1 MNLEELIDPNPHHH
15 VLNPLLWDNNRL
27 RLEVRAKL
35 LEIARHFALY
45 LNVPR
50 LYLKDVTLS
59 GSSAGYN
66 YSDYSDI
73 DLHLVVSKTDGN
85 EELFTAKKNL
95 YNSQHDLR
103 IQGIP
108 VELYVQPADQPHR
121 SAGIYSVLDD
131 RWINEPVHE
140 EPTIDP
146 KDIKSKARSYAGQIN
161 IAIRSNDID
170 LCRKTMDDL
179 KRLRQAGLETNGEQ
193 SVENLA
199 FKLLR
204 ARGQIDK
211 LRKYITKLES
221 AKLSLGEHNEDQRYI
236 R

>member
-1 MNLEELIDPNPHHH
+1 MNFEELIDPNPHHH
-15 VLNPLLWDNNRL
+15 ELNPVLWDDNHL
-27 RLEVRAKL
+27 RKEVRLKL
-35 LEIARHFALY
+35 LQIARHFALY
-45 LNVPR
+45 LNVPI
-50 LYLKDVTLS
+50 LHLKDVTLS

-73 DLHLVVSKTDGN
+73 DLHLVVNKLEN

-95 YNSQHDLR
+95 YNSQHDLH
-103 IQGIP
+103 IQNIP
-108 VELYVQPADQPHR
+108 VELYVQPADQPHH

-131 RWINEPVHE
+131 KWINEPVHE

-146 KDIKSKARSYAGQIN
+146 RDIKSKARNYAAKIN
-161 IAIRSNDID
+161 LAMRSQDVD
-170 LCRKTMDDL
+170 KCREAMDEL
-179 KRLRQAGLETNGEQ
+179 KRLRKAGLESGGEQ

-211 LRKYITKLES
+211 LRKYIIKLES
-221 AKLSLGEHNEDQRYI
+221 AELSLGEHDEN
-236 R
+236 

>member
-1 MNLEELIDPNPHHH
+1 MNFEELIDPNPHHH
-15 VLNPLLWDNNRL
+15 ELNPILWDNNHLRKPVRL
-27 RLEVRAKL
+27 QL
-35 LEIARHFALY
+35 LKIARHFALY

-73 DLHLVVSKTDGN
+73 DLHLVVNKLEN
-85 EELFTAKKNL
+85 EELLTAKKNL
-95 YNSQHDLR
+95 YNSQHDLH
-103 IQGIP
+103 IGSIP
-108 VELYVQPADQPHR
+108 VELYVQPADQPHH

-131 RWINEPVHE
+131 KWINEPVHE

-146 KDIKSKARSYAGQIN
+146 RDIKSKARNYSAKIN
-161 IAIRSNDID
+161 LAMRSQDVNK
-170 LCRKTMDDL
+170 CREVMDEL
-179 KRLRQAGLETNGEQ
+179 KRLRQAGLESGGEQ

-204 ARGQIDK
+204 ARGQIEK

-221 AKLSLGEHNEDQRYI
+221 AELSLGEHNEN
-236 R
+236 

>member
-1 MNLEELIDPNPHHH
+1 MNFQELIDPNPHHH
-15 VLNPLLWDNNRL
+15 ELNPVLWDNNSL
-27 RLEVRAKL
+27 RKEIRFKL
-35 LEIARHFALY
+35 IKIARHFAEY

-50 LYLKDVTLS
+50 LHLKDVTLS

-66 YSDYSDI
+66 YSSYSDI

-85 EELFTAKKNL
+85 DELFTAKKNL
-95 YNSQHDLR
+95 YNSEHDLE
-103 IQGIP
+103 IKGIP
-108 VELYVQPADQPHR
+108 VELYVQPADQKHH

-131 RWINEPVHE
+131 KWIVEPVHE
-140 EPTIDP
+140 EPTISP
-146 KDIKSKARSYAGQIN
+146 KDIRAKARNYAGKIN
-161 IAIRSNDID
+161 TAIRSGDINK
-170 LCRKTMDDL
+170 CRETMDSL
-179 KRLRQAGLETNGEQ
+179 KRLRKAGLESKGEQ

-221 AKLSLGEHNEDQRYI
+221 AELSLKDQYED
-236 R
+236 

>member
-1 MNLEELIDPNPHHH
+1 MNALEFVDPNPHHH
-15 VLNPLLWDNNRL
+15 ELNPVLWDNNNL
-27 RLEVRAKL
+27 RPEVRQKL

-50 LYLKDVTLS
+50 LNLKDVTLS

-73 DLHLVVSKTDGN
+73 DLHLVVSKTNGN
-85 EELFTAKKNL
+85 DELFTAKKNL
-95 YNSQHDLR
+95 YNTEHDLK
-103 IQGIP
+103 IEGIP
-108 VELYVQPADQPHR
+108 VELYVQPADQPHH

-131 RWINEPVHE
+131 KWIIEPVHE
-140 EPTIDP
+140 EPTTDP
-146 KDIKSKARSYAGQIN
+146 KDIKTKARSYASKIN
-161 IAIRSNDID
+161 SAIKSGDIEK
-170 LCRKTMDDL
+170 CKSVMDSL
-179 KRLRQAGLETNGEQ
+179 KRLRKTGLEANGEQ

-211 LRKYITKLES
+211 LRKYITKQES
-221 AKLSLGEHNEDQRYI
+221 AKLSLEDQ
-236 R
+236 

>member
-1 MNLEELIDPNPHHH
+1 MNFQELIDPNPHHH
-15 VLNPLLWDNNRL
+15 ELNPKLWDNNRL
-27 RLEVRAKL
+27 RPEVRVKL

-73 DLHLVVSKTDGN
+73 DLHLVVNKLKN

-95 YNSQHDLR
+95 YNSQHDLH
-103 IQGIP
+103 IQNIP
-108 VELYVQPADQPHR
+108 VELYVQPADQPHH

-131 RWINEPVHE
+131 NWLTEPKHT
-140 EPTIDP
+140 EPTTDP

-161 IAIRSNDID
+161 IAMRSNNIEQ
-170 LCRKTMDDL
+170 CRSVMDEL
-179 KRLRQAGLETNGEQ
+179 KRLRKAGLETGGEQ

-204 ARGQIDK
+204 ARGQISK
-211 LRKYITKLES
+211 LSKYITKLES
-221 AKLSLGEHNEDQRYI
+221 AKLSLGEHNED
-236 R
+236 

>member
-1 MNLEELIDPNPHHH
+1 MNFQELIDPNPHHH
-15 VLNPLLWDNNRL
+15 ELNPVLWDNNHL
-27 RLEVRAKL
+27 RKEVRLKL
-35 LEIARHFALY
+35 LQIARHFALY
-45 LNVPR
+45 LDVPM
-50 LYLKDVTLS
+50 LHLKDVTLS

-73 DLHLVVSKTDGN
+73 DLHLVVTKTNGN
-85 EELFTAKKNL
+85 DELFTAKKNL
-95 YNSQHDLR
+95 YNNEHDLA
-103 IQGIP
+103 IANIP
-108 VELYVQPADQPHR
+108 VELYVQPADQTHH

-146 KDIKSKARSYAGQIN
+146 KDIKSKARNYASKIN
-161 IAIRSNDID
+161 SAMRSGSVEK
-170 LCRKTMDDL
+170 CQQAMDDL
-179 KRLRQAGLETNGEQ
+179 KRLRKAGLEANGEQ

-211 LRKYITKLES
+211 LRKYITKLTS
-221 AKLSLGEHNEDQRYI
+221 HKLSLGEQQ
-236 R
+236 

>member
-1 MNLEELIDPNPHHH
+1 MNFQELIDPNPHHH
-15 VLNPLLWDNNRL
+15 ELNPVLWDNNSL
-27 RLEVRAKL
+27 RKEIRFKL
-35 LEIARHFALY
+35 IKIARHFAEY

-50 LYLKDVTLS
+50 LHLKDVTLS

-66 YSDYSDI
+66 YSSYSDI

-85 EELFTAKKNL
+85 DELFTAKKNL
-95 YNSQHDLR
+95 YNSEHDLE
-103 IQGIP
+103 IKGIP
-108 VELYVQPADQPHR
+108 VELYVQPADQKHH

-131 RWINEPVHE
+131 KWIVEPVHE
-140 EPTIDP
+140 EPTISP
-146 KDIKSKARSYAGQIN
+146 KDIRAKARNYAGKIN
-161 IAIRSNDID
+161 TAIRSGDID
-170 LCRKTMDDL
+170 KCRETMDSL
-179 KRLRQAGLETNGEQ
+179 KRLRKAGLESKGEQ

-221 AKLSLGEHNEDQRYI
+221 AELSLKDQYED
-236 R
+236 

>member
-15 VLNPLLWDNNRL
+15 ELNPVLWDNNHL
-27 RLEVRAKL
+27 RKEVRLKL
-35 LEIARHFALY
+35 LRIARHFAAY
-45 LNVPR
+45 LDVPI
-50 LYLKDVTLS
+50 LHLKDVTLS

-73 DLHLVVSKTDGN
+73 DLHLVVTKTEGRD
-85 EELFTAKKNL
+85 ELYTAKKNL
-95 YNSQHDLR
+95 YNNAHNLN
-103 IQGIP
+103 IEGIP
-108 VELYVQPADQPHR
+108 VELYVQPADQPHH

-131 RWINEPVHE
+131 HWINEPEHV

-146 KDIKSKARSYAGQIN
+146 KDIKSKARNYAGKIN
-161 IAIRSNDID
+161 LAIRTNDIAQ
-170 LCRKTMDDL
+170 CRSVMAEL

-204 ARGQIDK
+204 ARGQIEK

-221 AKLSLGEHNEDQRYI
+221 AELSLEEYK
-236 R
+236 

>member
-1 MNLEELIDPNPHHH
+1 MNFQELIDPNPHHH
-15 VLNPLLWDNNRL
+15 ELNPVLWDNNHL
-27 RLEVRAKL
+27 RKEVRFKL
-35 LEIARHFALY
+35 IKIARHFAEY

-50 LYLKDVTLS
+50 LHLKDVTLS

-66 YSDYSDI
+66 YSNYSDI

-85 EELFTAKKNL
+85 DELFTAKKNL
-95 YNSQHDLR
+95 YNSEHDLE
-103 IQGIP
+103 IKGIP
-108 VELYVQPADQPHR
+108 VELYVQPADQKHH

-131 RWINEPVHE
+131 KWLIEPVHE
-140 EPTIDP
+140 EPTINP
-146 KDIKSKARSYAGQIN
+146 KDIRAKARNYASKIN
-161 IAIRSNDID
+161 SAMRSGSID
-170 LCRKTMDDL
+170 RCRDTMDSL
-179 KRLRQAGLETNGEQ
+179 KRLRKAGLESNGEQ

-221 AKLSLGEHNEDQRYI
+221 AELSLEDQYED
-236 R
+236 